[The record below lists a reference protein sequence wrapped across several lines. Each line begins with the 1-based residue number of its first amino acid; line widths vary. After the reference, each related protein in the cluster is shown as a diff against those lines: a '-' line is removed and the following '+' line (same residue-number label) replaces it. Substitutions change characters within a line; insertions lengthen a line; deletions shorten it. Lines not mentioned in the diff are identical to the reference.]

1 MDYNKFG
8 FKNKVVDKFNNM
20 YGSGMV
26 DGPGDPPKK
35 TDNGGSTTQNKNYK
49 AQKAEYD
56 SWRDPSKRSAGLTT
70 KVTDP
75 AKLKQYMEGQVR
87 ANPKL
92 KGMELEYY
100 YTDAT
105 GTGSYPSYKM
115 PSKTLSVKPSMSKS
129 SSASSTKT
137 KQKPKKTYVDPDVE
151 FAYRTQTVYDP
162 ETGSSRVRKAPY
174 AMKKKGGLF
183 ESMDTPR
190 VVYPSDEP
198 GFVQATPLEKKKKKK

>member
-20 YGSGMV
+20 YGSGMG

-35 TDNGGSTTQNKNYK
+35 TDNGGSTVQNKNYK
-49 AQKAEYD
+49 AQMAEYS
-56 SWRDPSKRSAGLTT
+56 SWRSGKRDPGLDI

-75 AKLKQYMEGQVR
+75 VKLKKYMESIGSNV
-87 ANPKL
+87 PEL

-105 GTGSYPSYKM
+105 GTQSFPSYKM
-115 PSKTLSVKPSMSKS
+115 PSKTVSVKPSMSKS
-129 SSASSTKT
+129 SSASSTKA

-151 FAYRTQTVYDP
+151 FAYRNQTVFDP
-162 ETGSSRVRKAPY
+162 ETGSSRVRKVPY
-174 AMKKKGGLF
+174 AMKNKKGKNVF

-198 GFVQATPLEKKKKKK
+198 GFVQATPLKKNKKK